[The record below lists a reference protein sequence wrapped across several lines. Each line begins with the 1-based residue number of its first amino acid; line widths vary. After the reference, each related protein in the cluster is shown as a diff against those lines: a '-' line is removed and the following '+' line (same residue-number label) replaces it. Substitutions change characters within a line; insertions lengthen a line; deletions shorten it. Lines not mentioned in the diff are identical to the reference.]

1 MNSKYEIMKQDHFR
15 SLVLG
20 NILGMKYFTGIINN
34 LILSLLDK

>member
-15 SLVLG
+15 SLDLG

-34 LILSLLDK
+34 FVLSLLDK

>member
-20 NILGMKYFTGIINN
+20 NILGMKYFTRIINN
-34 LILSLLDK
+34 FVLSLLDK